1 MQTGVIVKK
10 TIFNLKDLNLGLGG
24 KMKKLLYIIAFFAVF
39 NNLFS
44 ETKIDSLKMLSLKI
58 IDKPEKILNLPY
70 YFPNYFSTKY
80 NSELFQDTTY
90 LKNLIQF
97 INRNFHD
104 IKYQF
109 TFRDLLLSD
118 HELLP
123 LKEGINLYNFDS
135 TNYHSYVIVNGE
147 YGIKFSFVND
157 SSKYFLIHISPYP
170 ELIYQINEKFK
181 IILKEPERLLNIQK
195 YFQEFFNLN
204 YIDKRM
210 LDTARMSEMI
220 ELINDCHNCKSEDP
234 IITYDHTYL
243 NELFLNSNT
252 GSEIAYS
259 YFIDNLNIN
268 FLFVKNINKIYLNFI
283 SVRKY

>member
-1 MQTGVIVKK
+1 
-10 TIFNLKDLNLGLGG
+10 
-24 KMKKLLYIIAFFAVF
+24 MKKLFYIITFFAIF

-44 ETKIDSLKMLSLKI
+44 ITNIDSLKMLSLKI
-58 IDKPEKILNLPY
+58 IDKPEKILKIPY
-70 YFPNYFSTKY
+70 YFPNYFSSKY
-80 NSELFQDTTY
+80 NSEFFQDSTY
-90 LKNLIQF
+90 LQNLIQF
-97 INRNFHD
+97 INRNFQD
-104 IKYQF
+104 TINQLR
-109 TFRDLLLSD
+109 FRDLLLSD
-118 HELLP
+118 YELLP

-135 TNYHSYVIVNGE
+135 TNFLSFVIVNGE

-157 SSKYFLIHISPYP
+157 SSKYYLINISPYP

-195 YFQEFFNLN
+195 YYQEFFNLN

-210 LDTARMSEMI
+210 LDTNRVMKMI
-220 ELINDCHNCKSEDP
+220 KLIHDCKYCKFEDP

-243 NELFLNSNT
+243 NELFLNTNS

-268 FLFVKNINKIYLNFI
+268 FRFVKNINNIYLNFI